1 MKILHVCNYY
11 KPHIGGIEQTAEDV
25 VNSLS
30 VHEQKVICFNHEKG
44 SKKDEYGDIEI
55 IRVGSFAKISSQELS
70 FGFDKALKNVFAE
83 FVPDIVIFHFPNP
96 FEAHYLLK
104 ILKKSKCRLIV
115 WYHLDIT
122 KQKLLGKLFVGQTN
136 RILDRADK
144 IVATS
149 PAYVD
154 GSPFLSPRKDKVIV
168 IPSCIDEKRLICGS
182 AENDRAADI
191 RREFENKILCFA
203 FGRHVEYKGYRY
215 LIDAAKYLDDNIKIV
230 IGGSGPLTEE
240 LKERAEQCSDKVTF
254 TGRLSDPELKAYL
267 LACDIFCF
275 PSITKNEAFGLALA
289 EAMYFEKPAITFTI
303 PGSGVNYV
311 SLGSVTGIE
320 VPNSDS
326 KAYSEAIS
334 LLARDKEL
342 RYKYGKA
349 AKKRVEEIFM
359 KANFKINA
367 EILINSV
374 FG

>member
-11 KPHIGGIEQTAEDV
+11 KPHIGGIEQTAEDIV
-25 VNSLS
+25 DSLS

-70 FGFDKALKNVFAE
+70 FGFGKAVKNVFAE

-154 GSPFLSPRKDKVIV
+154 GSPCLSPRKDKVIV

-230 IGGSGPLTEE
+230 IGGRG
-240 LKERAEQCSDKVTF
+240 
-254 TGRLSDPELKAYL
+254 
-267 LACDIFCF
+267 
-275 PSITKNEAFGLALA
+275 ALA
-289 EAMYFEKPAITFTI
+289 GGKKKGGGKGFGK
-303 PGSGVNYV
+303 VNFYGRR
-311 SLGSVTGIE
+311 LG
-320 VPNSDS
+320 
-326 KAYSEAIS
+326 A
-334 LLARDKEL
+334 
-342 RYKYGKA
+342 
-349 AKKRVEEIFM
+349 
-359 KANFKINA
+359 
-367 EILINSV
+367 
-374 FG
+374 